1 MKFVRLFKVDFR
13 GPTDHRGAR
22 VVVTDT
28 YYDDKRVLAYDY
40 ACGNIFTQAIAFLK
54 THGMEVEAIS
64 ETKDSYYLAVGDFD
78 YRIAAINNDR
88 TYAVTNQGSF
98 DITNETK

>member
-1 MKFVRLFKVDFR
+1 
-13 GPTDHRGAR
+13 
-22 VVVTDT
+22 
-28 YYDDKRVLAYDY
+28 
-40 ACGNIFTQAIAFLK
+40 
-54 THGMEVEAIS
+54 MEVEAIS